1 MKTII
6 ILFSALVLLSCKQ
19 KERIV
24 YKPYPVEYRSTEYV
38 RVTDSVYVQPLKQE
52 SDSITT
58 KDTSSILTNTYCQS
72 KAVVSEGMLTHTLTT
87 LSGAS
92 VLAKGRIIE
101 TIRLDS
107 IPYAVEVP
115 VPYEVEKALS
125 LSEQIAVRWFWKLL
139 MALVACLGWIFRK
152 PIIVLIRSIIKV

>member
-1 MKTII
+1 MKTFI

-38 RVTDSVYVQPLKQE
+38 RVTDTFYVQPLKQE

-58 KDTSSILTNTYCQS
+58 NDTSSILTNTYCQS
-72 KAVVSEGMLTHTLTT
+72 KAVVSDGMLTHTLST
-87 LSGAS
+87 LPGAS

-101 TIRLDS
+101 TIRVDS

-115 VPYEVEKALS
+115 VPYEVEKVLS
-125 LSEQIAVRWFWKLL
+125 LSEQIAIRWFWKLL
-139 MALVACLGWIFRK
+139 MALVASLGWIFRK
-152 PIIVLIRSIIKV
+152 HLLRAVKLL

>member
-1 MKTII
+1 MKAFI

-38 RVTDSVYVQPLKQE
+38 RVTDTLYAQPLKQE

-58 KDTSSILTNTYCQS
+58 KDTSSVLTNTYSQS
-72 KAVVSEGMLTHTLTT
+72 KAVVSEGMLTHTLST
-87 LSGAS
+87 LPGAS

-101 TIRLDS
+101 TIRVDS
-107 IPYAVEVP
+107 VPYAVEVQI
-115 VPYEVEKALS
+115 PYEVEKALS
-125 LSEQIAVRWFWKLL
+125 LSEQIAIKWFWRLL
-139 MALVACLGWIFRK
+139 LALVASLGWIFRK

>member
-1 MKTII
+1 MKTSI

-38 RVTDSVYVQPLKQE
+38 RVTDTLYVQPLKQE

-58 KDTSSILTNTYCQS
+58 KDTSSVLTNTYCKS
-72 KAVVSEGMLTHTLTT
+72 KAVVSDGMLTHTLST
-87 LSGAS
+87 LPGAS

-101 TIRLDS
+101 TIRVDS

-125 LSEQIAVRWFWKLL
+125 LSEQIAIRWFWRLL
-139 MALVACLGWIFRK
+139 MAFAAAIGWIFRK
-152 PIIVLIRSIIKV
+152 PLLRAVKLF